1 MERITCSCRG
11 QYALKRGR
19 SACVCKQEGWT
30 CVAPR
35 KCDKSKCKKK
45 VNM

>member
-11 QYALKRGR
+11 QCAFKRGR
-19 SACVCKQEGWT
+19 GACVCKQEGLT
-30 CVAPR
+30 CVASC
-35 KCDKSKCKKK
+35 KCDKSKCKNK